1 MTEKGEHGATAIWV
15 RAPGSGLV
23 QLRDQPL
30 RVREH
35 GVDVLDQLVRWQAA
49 VRDPEIHRPA
59 GRDEPAAELAGRLH
73 LGLDEAGAAARE
85 DVVVVEDGGAA
96 REHQLGDPG
105 PRRRVLGLG
114 VDPRPGRV
122 ELDEPLEQRRL
133 LGSGAR
139 ERLVEVV
146 VGVDEAGRDES
157 AAEPRAL
164 VRVRLGAGPDRGD
177 EAVLEEDPAVRVL
190 RLRVVHGQHVRG
202 GEQGLHARYRIV
214 ARVEVITPRSLD
226 EALRLKSERPD
237 ARPIAGGTDLLVEL
251 NFDRTRPETILNLA
265 EVAELKGWS
274 RENGSLRLGA
284 GLTYTEAMQPELAEL
299 LPALA
304 EASRTVGSPQIRNRG
319 TIGGNLGTASP
330 AGDAHPPLLVEDA
343 TVEIGSTRGVRT
355 LPLTEFFLGPKRN
368 ALEED
373 ELVLAVRID
382 PSRQPQT
389 FMKVGPRNAMV
400 IAVCSLA
407 VGIDRER
414 GELRAAYG
422 SAGPVPALV
431 TAPLDAREDF
441 PELVAGASSPIDDV
455 RGTAAYRRHALRVLT
470 KRALDRVF
478 A

>member
-1 MTEKGEHGATAIWV
+1 MVNTCASV
-15 RAPGSGLV
+15 S
-23 QLRDQPL
+23 RDFI
-30 RVREH
+30 
-35 GVDVLDQLVRWQAA
+35 A
-49 VRDPEIHRPA
+49 
-59 GRDEPAAELAGRLH
+59 
-73 LGLDEAGAAARE
+73 
-85 DVVVVEDGGAA
+85 
-96 REHQLGDPG
+96 
-105 PRRRVLGLG
+105 
-114 VDPRPGRV
+114 
-122 ELDEPLEQRRL
+122 
-133 LGSGAR
+133 S
-139 ERLVEVV
+139 
-146 VGVDEAGRDES
+146 
-157 AAEPRAL
+157 
-164 VRVRLGAGPDRGD
+164 
-177 EAVLEEDPAVRVL
+177 
-190 RLRVVHGQHVRG
+190 
-202 GEQGLHARYRIV
+202 YRIF
-214 ARVEVITPRSLD
+214 AHVEVITPRTLD
-226 EALRLKSERPD
+226 QALRLKSERPD

-251 NFDRTRPETILNLA
+251 NFDRARPETILNLA
-265 EVAELKGWS
+265 EVPELKGWS
-274 RENGSLRLGA
+274 RDNGTLRLAA

-368 ALEED
+368 ALAED

-431 TAPLDAREDF
+431 TAPLDARADF
-441 PELVAGASSPIDDV
+441 PALVAAASSPIDDV
-455 RGTAAYRRHALRVLT
+455 RGTAAYRRHALAVLT
-470 KRALDRVF
+470 KRALDRVLGEDP
-478 A
+478 AGRQWRAARGGRLGGREPADGTARHARAARLEERLRAGRVRLLLRPPRRRPRLRLLLAAQADGHGDDRRAPSLRGRAPPRPAGVRRGGCRAVRSARRDSSSRPRRCWSGCRARATT